1 MYHQNII
8 RIGGFTTSATEI
20 KDLLISWLII
30 TAIFTILFTRSA
42 ISAQTIISNFIVSA
56 VTVGAGFLLHEM
68 GHKFM
73 AQRYRCFAEYRADIR
88 MLLFAL
94 LISFTGIVFIAPG
107 AVMISGHVD
116 TRKNGII
123 SMMGPLI
130 NLLLVPVFFV
140 LSISVSGLFSY
151 GIFINAWLA
160 LFNMLP
166 IGNFDGRKVLAWNK
180 IVYASMLIAAVLLLV
195 PQFL

>member
-123 SMMGPLI
+123 SMMWPLI
-130 NLLLVPVFFV
+130 N
-140 LSISVSGLFSY
+140 
-151 GIFINAWLA
+151 
-160 LFNMLP
+160 
-166 IGNFDGRKVLAWNK
+166 
-180 IVYASMLIAAVLLLV
+180 
-195 PQFL
+195 